1 MQNKKL
7 WRLLTISLMML
18 LLMSSMLG
26 CPSIASA
33 EVRLENNSYAM
44 SVQDGRDLLELI
56 DTQDAEIQELWR
68 AINKKDEQIDSLIL
82 ASEKLVNKTYQLE
95 TKLGKEKAKRFGI
108 GIFAGLGHSGEAV
121 VGIGIT
127 YSLFKF

>member
-1 MQNKKL
+1 
-7 WRLLTISLMML
+7 
-18 LLMSSMLG
+18 
-26 CPSIASA
+26 
-33 EVRLENNSYAM
+33 M

-56 DTQDAEIQELWR
+56 DTQDAEIQELWK
-68 AINKKDEQIDSLIL
+68 AINKNDEQIDSLIL
-82 ASEKLVNKTYQLE
+82 ASEKLVSKTYQLE
-95 TKLGKEKAKRFGI
+95 AELEKEKTKRFGI

>member
-1 MQNKKL
+1 
-7 WRLLTISLMML
+7 
-18 LLMSSMLG
+18 MLG

-33 EVRLENNSYAM
+33 EVRLENNSYTM

-56 DTQDAEIQELWR
+56 DTQDAEIHELWR

-95 TKLGKEKAKRFGI
+95 TKLEKEKAKRFSI

>member
-1 MQNKKL
+1 
-7 WRLLTISLMML
+7 
-18 LLMSSMLG
+18 MLG

-33 EVRLENNSYAM
+33 EIRLENNSYIM

-56 DTQDAEIQELWR
+56 DTQDAEIQELWK
-68 AINKKDEQIDSLIL
+68 AINKKDEQIDSLIR
-82 ASEKLVNKTYQLE
+82 ASEELVNKTYQLE
-95 TKLGKEKAKRFGI
+95 AKLVKEKAKRFGI

>member
-1 MQNKKL
+1 MPSKT
-7 WRLLTISLMML
+7 RYSISLCFLMML
-18 LLMSSMLG
+18 LLTSSMLG
-26 CPSIASA
+26 YPSIASA
-33 EVRLENNSYAM
+33 EVRLENNSYVM

-56 DTQDAEIQELWR
+56 DTQDAEIQELWK

-95 TKLGKEKAKRFGI
+95 TKLVKEKAKRFGI
-108 GIFAGLGHSGEAV
+108 GIFVGLGHSGEAV

>member
-1 MQNKKL
+1 MPSKTRYSISL
-7 WRLLTISLMML
+7 CFLMTLLLT
-18 LLMSSMLG
+18 SSMLG

-33 EVRLENNSYAM
+33 EVRLENNSYVM
-44 SVQDGRDLLELI
+44 SIQDGRDLLELI
-56 DTQDAEIQELWR
+56 DTQDAEIQELWK

-95 TKLGKEKAKRFGI
+95 TKLVKEKAKRFGI

>member
-1 MQNKKL
+1 MPSKTRYSISL
-7 WRLLTISLMML
+7 CFLMILLLT
-18 LLMSSMLG
+18 SSMLG

-33 EVRLENNSYAM
+33 EIRLENNSYIM

-56 DTQDAEIQELWR
+56 DTQDAEIHELWR

-95 TKLGKEKAKRFGI
+95 TKLEKEKAKRFSI

>member
-1 MQNKKL
+1 
-7 WRLLTISLMML
+7 
-18 LLMSSMLG
+18 MLG

-33 EVRLENNSYAM
+33 EVRLENNSYVM

-56 DTQDAEIQELWR
+56 DTQDAEIQELWK

-95 TKLGKEKAKRFGI
+95 TKLEKEKAKRFGI
-108 GIFAGLGHSGEAV
+108 GIFAGMGHSGEAV

>member
-1 MQNKKL
+1 
-7 WRLLTISLMML
+7 
-18 LLMSSMLG
+18 MLG

-33 EVRLENNSYAM
+33 EVRLENNSYVM

-56 DTQDAEIQELWR
+56 DTQDAEIQELWK

-95 TKLGKEKAKRFGI
+95 TKLEKEKAKRFGI

>member
-1 MQNKKL
+1 
-7 WRLLTISLMML
+7 
-18 LLMSSMLG
+18 MLG

-33 EVRLENNSYAM
+33 EVRLENNSYVM

-56 DTQDAEIQELWR
+56 DTQDAEIQELWK

-95 TKLGKEKAKRFGI
+95 AKLEKEKAKRFGI